1 MDVLVVSSSPRQSG
15 ADPRREK
22 TGFAARCLTLDPGG
36 HHSSSGGIG
45 LLRESSRCAARKDGV
60 IQTWAGRF
68 VNSRSAAPV
77 RMNLIFTRVERR
89 QDIG

>member
-1 MDVLVVSSSPRQSG
+1 LHVRGTQ
-15 ADPRREK
+15 
-22 TGFAARCLTLDPGG
+22 
-36 HHSSSGGIG
+36 
-45 LLRESSRCAARKDGV
+45 DGV